1 MPESGEKRGP
11 LQKRWLVLGGLILL
25 AGIFLIPFIQEG
37 GARVDTSVEVETE
50 PAVTG
55 SIRETAEGAGV
66 VVNAASVTVNAVYG
80 GQFAE
85 VAVEN
90 GDLVEPG
97 DLLARYDTEE
107 LETQIEALLTELDDL
122 DEQIGQSDQG
132 LTYEIQAEVGGLVKT
147 VNARRGGVTGE
158 GPLVVLSADGLLRV
172 GFVPAEGTALPEDGV
187 VVVRMD
193 EREEAGTIV
202 DADEE
207 TGVVTVTFPDN
218 GDDAPGAEAV
228 IYDPEGNELGRGN
241 AEINDPYEV
250 TAEAEDNSSR
260 VLVAPGDQVAAG
272 DSLLAC
278 IDATLNEE
286 YQALLDLRGQ
296 KVEELY
302 ALQEFKE
309 DPVLTAEN
317 RGVVAGLEAQ
327 PGDGIVSGQKLCRL
341 VSTETFTVRVDIPEE
356 LADRV
361 EPGQTVE
368 LAFAAGTFTGEVEL
382 VNRHPQFKYGQK
394 VCGVAVQTEN
404 AEGLQIGMEA
414 QATIILAFAD
424 DAVLVPLRAVEQHE
438 DGTETVVL
446 FYGDGLTRTQTV
458 ETGLRDGTYVQIL
471 RGVDSG
477 ENVVVASHVVETT
490 VYSFFNLEWVIGQEE
505 GPSED
510 GLVSET
516 DTEQNTN

>member
-193 EREEAGTIV
+193 ER
-202 DADEE
+202 
-207 TGVVTVTFPDN
+207 
-218 GDDAPGAEAV
+218 
-228 IYDPEGNELGRGN
+228 
-241 AEINDPYEV
+241 
-250 TAEAEDNSSR
+250 
-260 VLVAPGDQVAAG
+260 
-272 DSLLAC
+272 
-278 IDATLNEE
+278 
-286 YQALLDLRGQ
+286 
-296 KVEELY
+296 
-302 ALQEFKE
+302 
-309 DPVLTAEN
+309 
-317 RGVVAGLEAQ
+317 
-327 PGDGIVSGQKLCRL
+327 
-341 VSTETFTVRVDIPEE
+341 
-356 LADRV
+356 
-361 EPGQTVE
+361 
-368 LAFAAGTFTGEVEL
+368 
-382 VNRHPQFKYGQK
+382 
-394 VCGVAVQTEN
+394 
-404 AEGLQIGMEA
+404 
-414 QATIILAFAD
+414 
-424 DAVLVPLRAVEQHE
+424 
-438 DGTETVVL
+438 
-446 FYGDGLTRTQTV
+446 
-458 ETGLRDGTYVQIL
+458 
-471 RGVDSG
+471 
-477 ENVVVASHVVETT
+477 
-490 VYSFFNLEWVIGQEE
+490 
-505 GPSED
+505 
-510 GLVSET
+510 
-516 DTEQNTN
+516 